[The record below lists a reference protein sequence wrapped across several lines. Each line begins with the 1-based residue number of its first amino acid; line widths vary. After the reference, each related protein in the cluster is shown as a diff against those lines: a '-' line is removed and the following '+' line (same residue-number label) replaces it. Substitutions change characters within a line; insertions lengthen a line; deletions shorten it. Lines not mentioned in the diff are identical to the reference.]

1 MRIAHSADM
10 YQRNT
15 ISVPMDDKGKQTFRL
30 DRLAPINGFDHTH
43 AHDAMAD
50 VEATLFVAKLVKER
64 ASGIWESMCRFVNKN
79 EVINYVKK
87 KVIDLCRK
95 HPVYA
100 KSVALNAV
108 SAA

>member
-1 MRIAHSADM
+1 
-10 YQRNT
+10 
-15 ISVPMDDKGKQTFRL
+15 
-30 DRLAPINGFDHTH
+30 
-43 AHDAMAD
+43 
-50 VEATLFVAKLVKER
+50 
-64 ASGIWESMCRFVNKN
+64 
-79 EVINYVKK
+79 VKK